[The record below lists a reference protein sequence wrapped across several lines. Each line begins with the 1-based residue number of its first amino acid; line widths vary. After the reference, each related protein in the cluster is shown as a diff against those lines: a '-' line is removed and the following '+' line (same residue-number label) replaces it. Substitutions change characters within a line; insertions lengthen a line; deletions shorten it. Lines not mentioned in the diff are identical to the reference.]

1 MNILNGNEAFAALM
15 AGKKIMCRAVGQLVD
30 FNDLDQFPATIF
42 AMPGYEFSIK
52 IDLIEVAGIT
62 FTKPLTLDEYQDGQD
77 VFVIC
82 TYSPSVYV
90 VNFKTSAL
98 IESIN
103 SGFVQ
108 RDAENAKLQLQA
120 MCKAL
125 GRELDGDY
133 LVVRLGE
140 DPNKSEKKRQSRK
153 KTDTSMAIAEVKPS
167 GVESEDTP
175 WETAVDT
182 VTKETKHA
190 FTVDDVEVIEED
202 PLKIVEKFTAQ
213 INACTTTDSALKLR
227 HSFSANGH
235 LDDTHVHH
243 LMKLVEDKCLEL
255 DPEQYTPEIE
265 ITSQENVTT
274 SEDSLVNETVEQVE
288 PDSEHQERL
297 NTILNGVANAQTPV
311 EVNAHI
317 RYTKSWTEQQRHPVI
332 QAMNKRL
339 IELNDQKE
347 VDIEQPPSLM
357 VQIQNTQDEHELNEL
372 LPEIRSRHPDI
383 QPKLMDLVKKRRFEL
398 ENQGSQVA
406 S

>member
-1 MNILNGNEAFAALM
+1 MNILNGNEAFSALM

-77 VFVIC
+77 AFVIC
-82 TYSPSVYV
+82 TYGPSVYV

-108 RDAENAKLQLQA
+108 HDAENAKLQLQA

-125 GRELDGDY
+125 GRELDGDC

-140 DPNKSEKKRQSRK
+140 ESVKPEKKRQSRK
-153 KTDTSMAIAEVKPS
+153 KTDTSVTIAEVKPS
-167 GVESEDTP
+167 GIESEDTP
-175 WETAVDT
+175 WEN
-182 VTKETKHA
+182 K
-190 FTVDDVEVIEED
+190 VEELAE
-202 PLKIVEKFTAQ
+202 PTQ
-213 INACTTTDSALKLR
+213 ALTII
-227 HSFSANGH
+227 A
-235 LDDTHVHH
+235 
-243 LMKLVEDKCLEL
+243 
-255 DPEQYTPEIE
+255 
-265 ITSQENVTT
+265 QENVTT
-274 SEDSLVNETVEQVE
+274 SEDNLINETVEQGE
-288 PDSEHQERL
+288 PDPEHQKHL
-297 NTILNGVANAQTPV
+297 DAILDAVNNAQTPIG
-311 EVNAHI
+311 VNAHI
-317 RYTKSWTEQQRHPVI
+317 RYTKSWTEEQRKPVI

-339 IELNDQKE
+339 IELNEQKE
-347 VDIEQPPSLM
+347 VVATEPPSLM
-357 VQIQNTQDEHELNEL
+357 VQIQNAPDLTALDVL
-372 LPEIRSRHPDI
+372 EIDVASRHPNI
-383 QPKLMDLVKKRRFEL
+383 QPKLMGVVKKRRFEL

>member
-15 AGKKIMCRAVGQLVD
+15 AGKKLMCRSVDQLVD

-317 RYTKSWTEQQRHPVI
+317 RYTKSWTEEQRHPVI

-339 IELNDQKE
+339 IELKDQKE

>member
-1 MNILNGNEAFAALM
+1 MNILNGNEAFTALM
-15 AGKKIMCRAVGQLVD
+15 AGKKIMCRAVDQLVD

-62 FTKPLTLDEYQDGQD
+62 FTKPLMLDEYQDGQD

-82 TYSPSVYV
+82 TYGPSVYV
-90 VNFKTSAL
+90 VNFKTSVL

-125 GRELDGDY
+125 GRELDGDCS
-133 LVVRLGE
+133 VVRLGE
-140 DPNKSEKKRQSRK
+140 DPSKSEKKRQSRK
-153 KTDTSMAIAEVKPS
+153 KTDTSVTIADVEPSCVESTDLPWEDKAKEDELVKP
-167 GVESEDTP
+167 TQ
-175 WETAVDT
+175 A
-182 VTKETKHA
+182 
-190 FTVDDVEVIEED
+190 
-202 PLKIVEKFTAQ
+202 
-213 INACTTTDSALKLR
+213 
-227 HSFSANGH
+227 
-235 LDDTHVHH
+235 
-243 LMKLVEDKCLEL
+243 
-255 DPEQYTPEIE
+255 
-265 ITSQENVTT
+265 ITIIAQENVTT

-288 PDSEHQERL
+288 LDSEHQERL

-339 IELNDQKE
+339 IELKDQKE
-347 VDIEQPPSLM
+347 VDTEQPPSLM

-372 LPEIRSRHPDI
+372 LPEIRSRRPDI